1 MLFNVVFGLRQ
12 VLKLSNTAA
21 AAFISFPGTIGIW
34 LPFIIGSIENKMR
47 KRGTSLI
54 QIRKRFS
61 MLGTVTQAVS
71 ALLFV
76 LAPTPLLACAASCC
90 QYVGQSFHGS
100 GFSANYLEVGGK
112 DTALMYAVGN
122 SIASIPGLVLP
133 SVGLLLVKRTGS
145 YLPLFGGCGL
155 LTFLAGLYFHATVS
169 VRPARE
175 LLAEQRQK
183 KSS

>member
-1 MLFNVVFGLRQ
+1 M
-12 VLKLSNTAA
+12 
-21 AAFISFPGTIGIW
+21 
-34 LPFIIGSIENKMR
+34 
-47 KRGTSLI
+47 
-54 QIRKRFS
+54 
-61 MLGTVTQAVS
+61 
-71 ALLFV
+71 
-76 LAPTPLLACAASCC
+76 
-90 QYVGQSFHGS
+90 SFHGS

-133 SVGLLLVKRTGS
+133 SVGLLLVKRSGS
-145 YLPLFGGCGL
+145 YVPLFGGCGL
-155 LTFLAGLYFHATVS
+155 LTLLAGLYFNATAS